1 MTAATRASANA
12 DTPAT
17 AVADEGRI
25 DLFEL
30 LATWLELD
38 FPDSTV
44 PGAPPLAD
52 RDGGAQ

>member
-1 MTAATRASANA
+1 MTAATRASANT
-12 DTPAT
+12 DTPGT

-30 LATWLELD
+30 LAAWLELD

-52 RDGGAQ
+52 WDGGAQ

>member
-1 MTAATRASANA
+1 VTTTTRASANT
-12 DTPAT
+12 DTPGT

-30 LATWLELD
+30 LAAWLELD
-38 FPDSTV
+38 FPARTV
-44 PGAPPLAD
+44 PGAPPLTD